1 MHKLFNFVRIIK
13 FIEKFKLSRFI
24 SGFIVIMNN
33 LVGLMD
39 IKLRFIEHIIKIYNF
54 YKLNKI
60 PNCK

>member
-1 MHKLFNFVRIIK
+1 MHKLLNFVRIIK
-13 FIEKFKLSRFI
+13 FIEKFMLSRFI

-54 YKLNKI
+54 
-60 PNCK
+60 